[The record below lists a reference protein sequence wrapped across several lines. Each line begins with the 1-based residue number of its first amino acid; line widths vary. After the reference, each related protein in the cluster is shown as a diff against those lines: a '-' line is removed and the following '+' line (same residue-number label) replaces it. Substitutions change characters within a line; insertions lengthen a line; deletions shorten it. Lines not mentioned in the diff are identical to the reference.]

1 MRKHVFFVFVL
12 ALVFLLSGCSRYTS
26 EYIDELQQK
35 WDDEYFAL
43 EEKYYEAL
51 DDAEKAMEESLSVEK
66 EYATVSRQL
75 DGLVKLFGSQEDSI
89 NTVYNYFSGEKKVSF
104 EYAHDSFMEIFD
116 SYCDFI
122 HGNY

>member
-43 EEKYYEAL
+43 EEKYNNLRSEYEDYCEEVASHY
-51 DDAEKAMEESLSVEK
+51 DDISYIVSYFDEEKG
-66 EYATVSRQL
+66 YTY
-75 DGLVKLFGSQEDSI
+75 DGACDAAYRLYDLVQ
-89 NTVYNYFSGEKKVSF
+89 
-104 EYAHDSFMEIFD
+104 
-116 SYCDFI
+116 
-122 HGNY
+122 